1 MQARADARLLG
12 TALAGEQPL
21 EPRGELAPVLRD
33 HLLKEGVLG
42 REEVVEGALGETR
55 PPGHVLHAQRAEA
68 LVAQQLPADVQHAK
82 AQPPALLL
90 GKNRRHDRLPLV
102 SSPHFDR
109 INVTDFL
116 NLVILWVRVA
126 YIRVRQVS
134 PPTARP
140 KGTSV
145 NKQSTSPSSPAELS
159 KGQKN
164 LALVVILCMTLME
177 MLNTTI
183 ANVALPTLQTAF
195 EVDMALVQW
204 VSSTLLVVSCAFL
217 LTFGRLGDM
226 IGKVRVFQFGVV
238 TFTVGS
244 LLSALAPSLPILIAA
259 RAVQGLGIAAS
270 MANNQGIITEMFA
283 DSRGRALGL
292 LATFTALGAMSGP
305 TIGGTL
311 VSIAPWRVIFLINVP
326 IGIVSFLVGLRVLPN
341 RRPAERKRFDVKG
354 AVLLSP
360 AILLFFAAITLMQKG
375 FSPLH
380 AVMLAAAAVLLV
392 LFVIVERRESDPLI
406 NMDVFKNLGFDAC
419 LLTAVCVFLA
429 LSGIT
434 VISPFYLQQAM
445 GIAPGVAGAIV
456 ATYSL
461 VNAIV
466 GPISG
471 TISDKIG
478 CNIPVVVGAALFAL
492 GLSLFA
498 SLSLDTPIPLIVAI
512 MMGTSLG
519 SAIFQAP
526 NNSLIM
532 SHAKPEMLGFVGSL
546 GNLMRYLG
554 QSLGITVSM
563 ALLYG
568 NMSDVAG
575 YRVTAYIPERPDVFI
590 TGMSRT
596 FLILMGL
603 VIVGI
608 VITLVRIFVL
618 DRREGHTS

>member
-1 MQARADARLLG
+1 M
-12 TALAGEQPL
+12 
-21 EPRGELAPVLRD
+21 
-33 HLLKEGVLG
+33 
-42 REEVVEGALGETR
+42 
-55 PPGHVLHAQRAEA
+55 
-68 LVAQQLPADVQHAK
+68 
-82 AQPPALLL
+82 
-90 GKNRRHDRLPLV
+90 
-102 SSPHFDR
+102 
-109 INVTDFL
+109 
-116 NLVILWVRVA
+116 
-126 YIRVRQVS
+126 
-134 PPTARP
+134 
-140 KGTSV
+140 

-177 MLNTTI
+177 MLDTTI

-244 LLSALAPSLPILIAA
+244 LLSALAPSLPVLIAA

-305 TIGGTL
+305 TIGGAL
-311 VSIAPWRVIFLINVP
+311 VSMAPWRVIFLINVP
-326 IGIVSFLVGLRVLPN
+326 IGVVSFLVGLRVLPN

-380 AVMLAAAAVLLV
+380 AIMLAAAAVLLV
-392 LFVIVERRESDPLI
+392 LFVVVERRESDPLI

-471 TISDKIG
+471 TVSDKIG

-498 SLSLDTPIPLIVAI
+498 SLSLDTPVPLIVAI
-512 MMGTSLG
+512 MMGTS
-519 SAIFQAP
+519 
-526 NNSLIM
+526 
-532 SHAKPEMLGFVGSL
+532 
-546 GNLMRYLG
+546 
-554 QSLGITVSM
+554 
-563 ALLYG
+563 
-568 NMSDVAG
+568 
-575 YRVTAYIPERPDVFI
+575 
-590 TGMSRT
+590 
-596 FLILMGL
+596 
-603 VIVGI
+603 
-608 VITLVRIFVL
+608 
-618 DRREGHTS
+618 

>member
-1 MQARADARLLG
+1 MSQ
-12 TALAGEQPL
+12 
-21 EPRGELAPVLRD
+21 
-33 HLLKEGVLG
+33 
-42 REEVVEGALGETR
+42 
-55 PPGHVLHAQRAEA
+55 
-68 LVAQQLPADVQHAK
+68 
-82 AQPPALLL
+82 
-90 GKNRRHDRLPLV
+90 
-102 SSPHFDR
+102 
-109 INVTDFL
+109 
-116 NLVILWVRVA
+116 
-126 YIRVRQVS
+126 
-134 PPTARP
+134 
-140 KGTSV
+140 
-145 NKQSTSPSSPAELS
+145 QSTSPASPAELS

-177 MLNTTI
+177 MLDTTI

-305 TIGGTL
+305 TIGGAL
-311 VSIAPWRVIFLINVP
+311 VSVAPWRVIFLINVP
-326 IGIVSFLVGLRVLPN
+326 IGVVSFLVGLKVLPN

-478 CNIPVVVGAALFAL
+478 CNIPVVVGAALFAV

-498 SLSLDTPIPLIVAI
+498 SLSLDTPVPLIVAI

-618 DRREGHTS
+618 DRREGHNS